1 MGAALSRSLLC
12 LKQDSPQGPRA
23 PRGLLSAAISHLA
36 RSPLR
41 TPLRV
46 LDVGNCALNHEDMTF
61 LANCIHAAHLEV
73 LDLSGHCL
81 VDLVPATFHRLLGQ
95 AAPTL
100 RALTLEE
107 CGLEDRHVGALSL
120 ALGTCRRLRELR
132 FLGNPLSGRALR
144 RLFAALCELPRLRC
158 VEFPVPRDC
167 YPEGS
172 AYPQDELAMSKFDQQ
187 KYDAIAADLR
197 AVLLRA
203 GRDDIQVSTPL
214 FGSFDPDI
222 QETSNELGAFLL
234 QAFKTA
240 LENFSRVLKQ
250 ME

>member
-1 MGAALSRSLLC
+1 MGATLSRSLLC
-12 LKQDSPQGPRA
+12 LKQDSPQGSRA
-23 PRGLLSAAISHLA
+23 PWGLLSAAISHLA

-144 RLFAALCELPRLRC
+144 RLFTALCELPRLRC

>member
-1 MGAALSRSLLC
+1 TGRPC
-12 LKQDSPQGPRA
+12 LDSPQGSRA
-23 PRGLLSAAISHLA
+23 PWGLLSAAISHLA

-81 VDLVPATFHRLLGQ
+81 VDLFPATFHRLLGQ

-132 FLGNPLSGRALR
+132 FLGNPLSGR
-144 RLFAALCELPRLRC
+144 LPRLRC

-214 FGSFDPDI
+214 FGNMVFFFNLVD
-222 QETSNELGAFLL
+222 EE
-234 QAFKTA
+234 K
-240 LENFSRVLKQ
+240 VLH
-250 ME
+250 